1 MDNKPKF
8 IAMHAKSLQWNKIY
22 WKSKTDGFALH
33 VILVFTLH
41 VPASFDTDSEE
52 NDAYT
57 TRLPTLHT

>member
-1 MDNKPKF
+1 
-8 IAMHAKSLQWNKIY
+8 MHAKSLQWNKIY